1 MKGGGNMNVFDLFAK
16 ISLDTSEYKEKLSEV
31 ESKTSAIGSAVGT
44 GLKATAAAVGAT
56 VIAAGGAIAKL
67 TKSAV
72 DNYAEY
78 EQLAGGVSTL
88 FGTNG
93 KTLAEYAQS
102 VGQTVDQAKGK
113 YNELVQ
119 ANDIVMKHAQDAWKT
134 NQMSANEYLNTT
146 MEFSASLI
154 QSMGGDTKAAADKAD
169 LAISDMTDNVN
180 KMGSTMRSVQDA
192 YRGFSKQNYTIKSNS
207 LVA

>member
-1 MKGGGNMNVFDLFAK
+1 MNVFDLFAK

-44 GLKATAAAVGAT
+44 GLKATAAAVGTT

-102 VGQTVDQAKGK
+102 VGQTVDQVKGK

-119 ANDIVMKHAQDAWKT
+119 ANDIVMKHAQDAWKK

-154 QSMGGDTKAAADKAD
+154 QSMGGDTKGSAEKAD
-169 LAISDMTDNVN
+169 MAISDMTDNAN
-180 KMGSTMRSVQDA
+180 KMGSSIRSVQDA
-192 YRGFSKQNYTIKSNS
+192 YRGFTKQNYTMLDNLK
-207 LVA
+207 LG

>member
-1 MKGGGNMNVFDLFAK
+1 MNVFDLFAK

-113 YNELVQ
+113 YNELVK

-192 YRGFSKQNYTIKSNS
+192 FRGFSKQNYTIKSNS